1 MDEVTYKTLV
11 KDEKFDPAKDP
22 DQEGG
27 VFIHG
32 LILEGAKLNRGIL
45 DELDGKET
53 RAKLPILYVTATN
66 DKNVDK
72 EKY

>member
-1 MDEVTYKTLV
+1 M
-11 KDEKFDPAKDP
+11 
-22 DQEGG
+22 
-27 VFIHG
+27 
-32 LILEGAKLNRGIL
+32 LEGARLNRGIL

-53 RAKLPILYVTATN
+53 KAKLPILFVTATN